1 MKKKLKVNW
10 EELGFNIVNT
20 KSMYY
25 AKCRYDSNWEIG
37 GLIPFGEIKLSPAAG
52 VLNYGQGVFEGTK
65 SFITKKNNVVLFRP
79 DMNAERIKLSSKR
92 LCIPEMTKNFFL
104 NSVFETVKDNIDYI
118 PPLGKGSLYI
128 RPIIWGTSPTLGV
141 GPAEEYTYIVY
152 VSPVGSYFK
161 NGIKPL
167 DLIITT
173 KFHRAAPKGIGNA
186 KAIGNY
192 SASLLPVKEA
202 KKRGYDEVIYLD
214 AANNKLIE
222 EAGSANIFIVKD
234 GILKTPRLNGSI
246 LPGITRDSIIKIAL
260 ELFHM
265 EVEETEVSLKDL
277 LNADE
282 VFCVGTAVVVIPVA
296 SITFEDKKFSYNN
309 GMMGTYTM
317 RLREKLIQI
326 QEQDAEDPFGWIQD
340 LKVKV

>member
-1 MKKKLKVNW
+1 MKKKVKVNW

-20 KSMYY
+20 KSMYFS
-25 AKCRYDSNWEIG
+25 KCKHDGDWNDGR
-37 GLIPFGEIKLSPAAG
+37 LVPFGNIELSPAAG

-65 SFITKKNNVVLFRP
+65 SFRTKNNNIVLFRP
-79 DMNAERIKLSSKR
+79 DMNAKRIKHSCRR
-92 LCIPEMTKNFFL
+92 LCIPEMSETFFL
-104 NSVFETVKDNIDYI
+104 NAVVETVKDNMDYI

-128 RPIIWGTSPTLGV
+128 RPIIWGTSPVLGV
-141 GPAEEYTYIVY
+141 GPAEEYTFIVY
-152 VSPVGSYFK
+152 VCPVGPYFK
-161 NGIKPL
+161 QGIKPL
-167 DLIITT
+167 NLIITDE
-173 KFHRAAPKGIGNA
+173 FHRAAPKGIGNA